1 MLAAD
6 LDERS
11 RAAVD
16 TLLLVTTLHA
26 CSCCGLIQR
35 APEVVP
41 ATHRAVCV
49 RCRTRLDHNS
59 PRSLAWPAALAL
71 AALVLY
77 PLAMALPVLSITK
90 MGHASESTIWSGVV
104 AMYADGHA
112 IIATVVL
119 LCSIVIPLGKIVG
132 IFALCVPAMRAR
144 ISQRRRAVVYRL
156 IDWLG
161 RWGMI
166 DVLLV
171 AILIAAVKLGDWVA
185 VTPGPGIIAFAGVVV
200 LSLLSSLTFD
210 PHSIWAEQ
218 ADPAASKTGDDG
230 S

>member
-1 MLAAD
+1 M
-6 LDERS
+6 
-11 RAAVD
+11 
-16 TLLLVTTLHA
+16 TLHA

-35 APEVVP
+35 APPVP
-41 ATHRAVCV
+41 PSHRAVCA
-49 RCRTRLDHNS
+49 RCRTRLDHAS

-71 AALVLY
+71 SALVLY
-77 PLAMALPVLSITK
+77 PLAMALPVLSITR

-104 AMYADGHA
+104 RMYADGHA
-112 IIATVVL
+112 VIATIVL
-119 LCSIVIPLGKIVG
+119 LCSIVIPLGKIAG
-132 IFALCVPAMRAR
+132 IISLCLPVLRSR

-171 AILIAAVKLGDWVA
+171 AILIAAVKIGDWVA

-200 LSLLSSLTFD
+200 LSLLSSVTFD
-210 PHSIWAEQ
+210 PRSIWREE
-218 ADPAASKTGDDG
+218 ADPISGNG
-230 S
+230 GGP

>member
-1 MLAAD
+1 
-6 LDERS
+6 
-11 RAAVD
+11 
-16 TLLLVTTLHA
+16 
-26 CSCCGLIQR
+26 
-35 APEVVP
+35 
-41 ATHRAVCV
+41 
-49 RCRTRLDHNS
+49 
-59 PRSLAWPAALAL
+59 
-71 AALVLY
+71 
-77 PLAMALPVLSITK
+77 MALPVLSITK

-104 AMYADGHA
+104 RMYADGHA
-112 IIATVVL
+112 VIATIVL
-119 LCSIVIPLGKIVG
+119 LCSIVIPLGKIGG
-132 IFALCVPAMRAR
+132 IIALCLPALRSR

-210 PHSIWAEQ
+210 PRSIWREE
-218 ADPAASKTGDDG
+218 ADPAAGETG
-230 S
+230 SP